1 MKTYAPNY
9 YEKFRCIAG
18 ECRHSCCIGWDVY
31 IDEETQEKYKA
42 MGGETGKEL
51 RAHLK
56 EKEDGV
62 CFEMCDGGRCP
73 MLNAQGLCKIILE
86 NGEGYISEICREH
99 PRFYNF
105 FSDRTEVG
113 LGLSCEEAARIILS
127 QEEKARL
134 LPISEDGSEEEELW
148 QDEAET
154 LEAREKII
162 AVLQERSK
170 SVQERADKML
180 ALCASRPPEKSAAEW
195 ADVFRS
201 LEMLDAGWSEALTL
215 LAGADMSAEMA
226 EFALPLEQLLVYFV
240 YRHTADAEDGRD
252 FAARVAF
259 AHLSFTVIRALCAAK
274 KAVSG
279 ECTLAD
285 LCDFARRYSAEIEYS
300 PENTYA
306 LIDMM
311 EV

>member
-9 YEKFRCIAG
+9 YERFRCIAG

-31 IDEETQEKYKA
+31 IDEETQEKYKK
-42 MGGETGKEL
+42 MGGETGKTV
-51 RAHLK
+51 RAHLC
-56 EKEDGV
+56 EKEDGI
-62 CFEMCDGGRCP
+62 CFEMCEDGRCP

-86 NGEGYISEICREH
+86 HGEGYISEICREH
-99 PRFYNF
+99 PRFYSF

-134 LPISEDGSEEEELW
+134 CVISEDEAEEEELW
-148 QDEAET
+148 QSEAEV
-154 LEAREKII
+154 LASREKVI
-162 AVLQERSK
+162 AVLQERRRSID
-170 SVQERADKML
+170 ERAEAML
-180 ALCASRPPEKSAAEW
+180 ALCAARPPEKTSAEW

-201 LEMLDAGWSEALTL
+201 LEMLDGEWEYALDML
-215 LAGADMSAEMA
+215 SQADMSAEMA
-226 EFALPLEQLLVYFV
+226 EFTLPFEQLLVYFV
-240 YRHTADAEDGRD
+240 YRHTAEAEDGRD

-259 AHLSFTVIRALCAAK
+259 AYLSFKIIRALCAAK
-274 KAVSG
+274 KAASG
-279 ECTLAD
+279 ECTHAD

-300 PENTYA
+300 PENTHA